1 MMDFMWVWLALCTM
15 CLLLLLIYLLLKE
28 IYKLLV
34 QLKDTVV
41 AMKVLVDLMAQPTLN
56 DLPEDIDEWNAAMA
70 LRQR

>member
-1 MMDFMWVWLALCTM
+1 MMDSMWVWLALCTM

>member
-1 MMDFMWVWLALCTM
+1 MMDSMWVWLALCTM

-56 DLPEDIDEWNAAMA
+56 DLPEDIDEWNTAMA
-70 LRQR
+70 LRRR